1 MLSNVQKKRKL
12 EKQKA
17 KRKKKMQ
24 RVKTFLKRAC
34 SQSYRSFEEQSPV
47 SEFLH
52 DVKKESDYII
62 ELIVF
67 HSDDKEGLIRLYLL
81 DCDNDDERECALN
94 VLNDWVKTFELY
106 GITHNSIVAN
116 ISKTFS
122 TLILFLKL
130 FNDSIFC
137 KTFSEEN
144 GFEVSK
150 LCKKKL
156 DSLRLRMYEIEVMDG
171 IAKTISRTMG
181 YPGVQ
186 QQQQYFDMVDVNFFN
201 KIVIEK
207 IVYKYNALVTFIDKH
222 VFDDYTDEEKAVIYA
237 DARNL
242 IQTELDKLNALLGG
256 VYSFKIVR
264 ELSII
269 TLGL

>member
-17 KRKKKMQ
+17 KRKEKMKS
-24 RVKTFLKRAC
+24 VKTFLKRAC
-34 SQSYRSFEEQSPV
+34 SQSYRFFEEQSSV

-52 DVKKESDYII
+52 EAMKERDYII

-67 HSDDKEGLIRLYLL
+67 HSDNKEGLMRLYLS
-81 DCDNDDERECALN
+81 DCDNDDEIECALN

-144 GFEVSK
+144 GFEVSE
-150 LCKKKL
+150 LCEKKL
-156 DSLRLRMYEIEVMDG
+156 DSSRLRMYESEVMDD
-171 IAKTISRTMG
+171 ITKTISGTMR

-186 QQQQYFDMVDVNFFN
+186 LYSNMVDVDFFN
-201 KIVIEK
+201 EIAIEK
-207 IVYKYNALVTFIDKH
+207 IVYKYNVLVTFIDKH

>member
-17 KRKKKMQ
+17 KRKEKMQ
-24 RVKTFLKRAC
+24 RVKTSLKRAC
-34 SQSYRSFEEQSPV
+34 SQSYKSYEEQTSV

-52 DVKKESDYII
+52 DVMKEMNYII

-67 HSDDKEGLIRLYLL
+67 HSDDKEGLIRLYLS
-81 DCDNDDERECALN
+81 DCYNDEERECALN
-94 VLNDWVKTFELY
+94 FLNPWVKTFELY
-106 GITHNSIVAN
+106 GIKHNSIVAN

-144 GFEVSK
+144 GFEVSE
-150 LCKKKL
+150 LSEKKL
-156 DSLRLRMYEIEVMDG
+156 DSSRLRMYESEVMDD
-171 IAKTISRTMG
+171 IAKTISATMK

-186 QQQQYFDMVDVNFFN
+186 QEYFNIVDVDFFN
-201 KIVIEK
+201 EIVIEK
-207 IVYKYNALVTFIDKH
+207 IVYKYNGLVTFIDKH
-222 VFDDYTDEEKAVIYA
+222 AFDDYTDEEKAVIYA

>member
-17 KRKKKMQ
+17 KRKEKMG
-24 RVKTFLKRAC
+24 RAKTFLKSDC
-34 SQSYRSFEEQSPV
+34 SQSYMSFEKQRAV

-52 DVKKESDYII
+52 NVMKERDHII
-62 ELIVF
+62 QLIVF
-67 HSDDKEGLIRLYLL
+67 HSDNKEGLMRLYSSLSG
-81 DCDNDDERECALN
+81 CENDDERECALN
-94 VLNDWVKTFELY
+94 FLNDWVKSFEPY

-144 GFEVSK
+144 GFEVSE

-156 DSLRLRMYEIEVMDG
+156 DSSRLQMYESEVMDD
-171 IAKTISRTMG
+171 IAKTISATMR

-186 QQQQYFDMVDVNFFN
+186 LDSNMVDVDFFN
-201 KIVIEK
+201 EIVIEK
-207 IVYKYNALVTFIDKH
+207 IVHKYSVLVTFIDKH
-222 VFDDYTDEEKAVIYA
+222 VFNDYTDEEKAVIYA

-242 IQTELDKLNALLGG
+242 IQTELNKLNALLGG